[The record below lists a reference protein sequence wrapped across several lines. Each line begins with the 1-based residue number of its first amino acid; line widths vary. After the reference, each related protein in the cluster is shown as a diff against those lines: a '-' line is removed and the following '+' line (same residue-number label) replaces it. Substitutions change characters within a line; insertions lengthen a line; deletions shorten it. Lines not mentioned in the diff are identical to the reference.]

1 MAPRFRAALLVGR
14 QLTAEFEARDAQ
26 AAEDIARFLF
36 ENDRALKKRYGY
48 NSTVAA
54 EARLTLPESLVGPR

>member
-1 MAPRFRAALLVGR
+1 MAPRFRVTLMVGH

-36 ENDRALKKRYGY
+36 EQDRPFFRADPEDIMDVLAEQMGE
-48 NSTVAA
+48 VA
-54 EARLTLPESLVGPR
+54 S

>member
-1 MAPRFRAALLVGR
+1 MAPRFRAALLVAR

-36 ENDRALKKRYGY
+36 EQDRPFFRADSEDIMDVLTEDTNEG
-48 NSTVAA
+48 AA
-54 EARLTLPESLVGPR
+54 S

>member
-14 QLTAEFEARDAQ
+14 QLTTEFEARDAQ

-36 ENDRALKKRYGY
+36 ENDRAFFRTDPEDIVDVLIEDTTEG
-48 NSTVAA
+48 AA
-54 EARLTLPESLVGPR
+54 S

>member
-36 ENDRALKKRYGY
+36 ENDRAFFRTDPEDIVDVLIEDTSEG
-48 NSTVAA
+48 AA
-54 EARLTLPESLVGPR
+54 S